1 MRDASTINRVEPV
14 RNMFSFPQ
22 RVEYNSLEKRKGCN
36 NMARKGKFGT
46 LIKVATAVAPF
57 VYNYYKKNKA
67 KKAETPKK

>member
-1 MRDASTINRVEPV
+1 MRDVPGMELVESA
-14 RNMFSFPQ
+14 RNMFSLWQ
-22 RVEYNSLEKRKGCN
+22 RVEYKSLEKRKGCN

-67 KKAETPKK
+67 KNSSTTKK